1 MATLK
6 LFNCIKNP
14 ILIKNT
20 RALSSTVTKLQQ
32 TDKILKDEDLGK
44 CTPEHDQTIYQG
56 ILSTQIKLVKGFSLT
71 TSFISIACQPVLLMH
86 MQQANAN
93 LAVMAGAGAFLSIF
107 TFATPLLIHY
117 VSKKYVTELNY
128 NKLEDSYTAIT
139 YSLFLRKKEVIIG
152 KNFKNFQ
159 CFTFFG
165 SRSNSRSKM
174 FMYPP
179 FLACSPLSE
188 LRMYLCLL
196 MQTNLKILNI
206 MARSWDTT
214 NPSTFDGIIT
224 IRRARKYTTN
234 IIPALLNVALLS

>member
-1 MATLK
+1 MCQLVLACAEKIENMATLK

-32 TDKILKDEDLGK
+32 NDKILKDEDLGK

-86 MQQANAN
+86 MQQANTN

-107 TFATPLLIHY
+107 TFATPLLIHH

-139 YSLFLRKKEVIIG
+139 YSLFLRKKEVFIG
-152 KNFKNFQ
+152 KTSKNFQ
-159 CFTFFG
+159 C
-165 SRSNSRSKM
+165 
-174 FMYPP
+174 
-179 FLACSPLSE
+179 
-188 LRMYLCLL
+188 
-196 MQTNLKILNI
+196 
-206 MARSWDTT
+206 
-214 NPSTFDGIIT
+214 
-224 IRRARKYTTN
+224 
-234 IIPALLNVALLS
+234 